1 MFVIHNYNPNFLS
14 YKKLL
19 GIDLAVLPRPAC
31 RKAKIGEQR
40 DAGTARFFM
49 CAGSFRLLLRKI
61 HLPPRGRLTMLG
73 ALTVWQ
79 IGILQLVLQEKNV
92 IFQKNLSA
100 NYRHS
105 F

>member
-1 MFVIHNYNPNFLS
+1 MYFNHKKCLNRTVFFKMFVIHNYNPNFLS

-61 HLPPRGRLTMLG
+61 HLPPRGRLTMPGGSVPLG
-73 ALTVWQ
+73 L
-79 IGILQLVLQEKNV
+79 
-92 IFQKNLSA
+92 
-100 NYRHS
+100 
-105 F
+105 